1 MAAMQLFGGTRTHYE
16 LDRDLTATLGD
27 RKARWGIAATVAT
40 AWLVIAE
47 LIGHATKS
55 NLQADS
61 VVGQLVGA
69 AFELSIA
76 VVVVAAVL
84 AARIP
89 VGWRRGVGLGR
100 WQASDG
106 KTVLIWAGGQYAAR
120 FVLASAVVAIAPGLT
135 HGFVSNNDLA
145 RLSTAPRVL
154 AVFTAAVIAPVAEE
168 LLCRGLILRAVM
180 RRYGFAAGATAS
192 SLVFGFA
199 HAYQEP
205 TAEATLLIAIITGTF
220 GMIQCVLVRREGRLL
235 PAVGV
240 HSLVNTV
247 ASLLALRH

>member
-1 MAAMQLFGGTRTHYE
+1 
-16 LDRDLTATLGD
+16 
-27 RKARWGIAATVAT
+27 
-40 AWLVIAE
+40 
-47 LIGHATKS
+47 
-55 NLQADS
+55 
-61 VVGQLVGA
+61 VGQLVGA
-69 AFELSIA
+69 VFELSIA

-84 AARIP
+84 AARIRG
-89 VGWRRGVGLGR
+89 GWRRGVGLGR
-100 WQASDG
+100 WQASDR
-106 KTVLIWAGGQYAAR
+106 KTVLIWAGGQYVAR

-145 RLSTAPRVL
+145 RLGTAPRLL
-154 AVFTAAVIAPVAEE
+154 AVITAGVIAPVAEE

-180 RRYGFAAGATAS
+180 RRYGFAAGAAAS
-192 SLVFGFA
+192 SLVFGLA

-235 PAVGV
+235 PAIGV

-247 ASLLALRH
+247 ASFSR